1 MTIGLFHRVSQE
13 CSKVVTVRY
22 STSFSSAIKLLHKD
36 LRAPVFNIYGLVR
49 FADEIVDTF
58 HDHNKKDL
66 LERFRSET
74 FEAIDCGISLNP
86 ILNSFQHTVRQFKID
101 LELIHAFFRS
111 MESDLVQRKYAER
124 EYEQYIYGSA
134 EVVGLMCLHVF
145 CGHDKQLYEKLQ
157 MPARAL
163 GAAFQKVNFL
173 RDMKGDHDELSR
185 MYFPGCDFHNFSDA
199 DKIKIENEIEKDFE
213 YAVKGIL
220 QLPMKARFGVYVAYK
235 YYYSLF
241 SKIKTSAPE
250 RILHQRIRISNYRK
264 VYIVLKASVKNGLR
278 LI

>member
-1 MTIGLFHRVSQE
+1 MTIGLFHRVSEE
-13 CSKVVTVRY
+13 CSKIVTVRY

-36 LRAPVFNIYGLVR
+36 LRIPVFNIYGFVR

-58 HDHNKKDL
+58 HDYNKKEL
-66 LERFRSET
+66 LNAFRSET
-74 FEAIDCGISLNP
+74 FEAIERGISLNP
-86 ILNSFQHTVRQFKID
+86 ILNSFQQTARRYKID
-101 LELIHAFFRS
+101 PELIHAFFRS
-111 MESDLVQRKYAER
+111 METDLTRTSYVEN
-124 EYEQYIYGSA
+124 EYEEYIYGSA

-145 CGHDKQLYEKLQ
+145 CEADQLLYNKLK
-157 MPARAL
+157 PAARAL

-185 MYFPGCDFHNFSDA
+185 IYFPGCDFHNFSNR
-199 DKIKIENEIEKDFE
+199 DKIKIEKEIETDFKQ
-213 YAVKGIL
+213 AINGIMK
-220 QLPMKARFGVYVAYK
+220 LPLKARLGVYVAYK

-241 SKIKTSAPE
+241 SKIKTAAPE
-250 RILHQRIRISNYRK
+250 HILQQRIRVSNYQK